1 MSTAQT
7 PPAGSWC
14 AGALARAALALYPA
28 GWRAR
33 YGDEVRVL
41 LDDSGADLRTV
52 ANLAWQ
58 ALPAW
63 ILPARQ
69 LHDPPARMRASLAT
83 VLMAWMVLTGLA
95 LVFAQLTEAQGLRPA
110 GHPIVGWSYWVFDGA
125 MLVSVL
131 VVAAGGLPLW
141 LLMMRRA
148 YREHR
153 PRDIAYLLSPVV
165 VPAGYLAAVILT
177 ARLIRDADGVGPWWF
192 LAFVAAGFAAGAGCA
207 AGPGLALR
215 RLCPRGPAVRLAA
228 GAAGAAAAAISLAG
242 AASIVA
248 AVGLY
253 RWAPQYAGYHEGWPL
268 AIYLPTV
275 LLAASVAMVSAAR
288 GIRATRSAAVA

>member
-1 MSTAQT
+1 M
-7 PPAGSWC
+7 
-14 AGALARAALALYPA
+14 
-28 GWRAR
+28 
-33 YGDEVRVL
+33 L

-192 LAFVAAGFAAGAGCA
+192 LAFVAAGFAGQRR
-207 AGPGLALR
+207 LR
-215 RLCPRGPAVRLAA
+215 RRTRAGFAQALPARSCRSAGRGRGRRRGGGHQPGRGGQHCRRGRPLPLGTAVRRLSR
-228 GAAGAAAAAISLAG
+228 G
-242 AASIVA
+242 
-248 AVGLY
+248 
-253 RWAPQYAGYHEGWPL
+253 
-268 AIYLPTV
+268 
-275 LLAASVAMVSAAR
+275 LAASDIPSDGPASRLRRHGQRCPRHQGHAVGCCRLTGRAA
-288 GIRATRSAAVA
+288 ADTAVLAGLPG